1 MKRPA
6 LTAVVGALCAAALI
20 HLVRSTP
27 DAPENVP
34 VAGVPPAHVGAGSAR
49 PGWQPDVAGT
59 DAPAAAAGGAAADAN
74 PLAAFRNAAASHP
87 AGVDPMIVFA
97 LEEFSDEQIAAYN
110 ELHVIPFN
118 PAIGKLC
125 ESLPDHRFP
134 DRQQDVQSCETVRE
148 RPPHPY
154 TQLSDADLQALAET
168 DAAAAVILGMRVVG
182 DEQERNRWYLRAAAL
197 SGKSG
202 PILALANRRYGSVQ
216 TYKRNAE
223 GRLVAIDD
231 VEGVRYRAVLETIAD
246 RMGDPRA
253 NPEYWLSVLAGF
265 GDAGGDPSTVA
276 RESVAIMSQMAEIQ
290 RATTGSTQ
298 MWELIHAV

>member
-1 MKRPA
+1 MKKPA
-6 LTAVVGALCAAALI
+6 LTIVLAVLCALAFGY
-20 HLVRSTP
+20 LVRSTTP
-27 DAPENVP
+27 AP
-34 VAGVPPAHVGAGSAR
+34 GSAR
-49 PGWQPDVAGT
+49 LAGAPPSA
-59 DAPAAAAGGAAADAN
+59 DAAAPAGPPPRPDFATPRASRLAPPGPSPH
-74 PLAAFRNAAASHP
+74 PLAAFRDAALAHP

-110 ELHVIPFN
+110 ELHVLPFN
-118 PAIGKLC
+118 PAVGKHC
-125 ESLPDHRFP
+125 DSAPDLRFP
-134 DRQQDVQSCETVRE
+134 DRQQEVQRCETVRE

-154 TQLSDADLQALAET
+154 TQLSDADLEALAET

-182 DEQERNRWYLRAAAL
+182 DDDERNRWYLRAAAL

-202 PILALANRRYGSVQ
+202 PILALANRRYATVQ

-231 VEGVRYRAVLETIAD
+231 VAGVRYRAVLETIAG

-265 GDAGGDPSTVA
+265 GDADANAQAVA
-276 RESVAIMSQMAEIQ
+276 RESVALMSQMAEIQ
-290 RATTGSTQ
+290 RAITGSTQ
-298 MWELIHAV
+298 MWELIHAA